1 MKLPVLLA
9 LACTF
14 VLAGCQPQVSRPPC
28 PAGKTCL
35 AWGNNTE
42 AGTLDPQ
49 KASLVDEFAII
60 GDLYTGLF
68 TDGPDAAP
76 TPALAESWSTSP
88 DGLTWTFRLRPSKWT
103 DGRPVTSEDFVFA
116 FRRLLDPNTAS
127 SYAFLLYLLE
137 NGREVNEG
145 KAGPETL
152 GARAVDPLTLEL
164 RLEHPAPYLPA
175 LLKHHSFFPVP
186 SHAVKAHG
194 EAWTR
199 PENFVGNGAFTL
211 VDWKLG
217 DHIRVVK
224 NPDFFD
230 AGSVCVDQ
238 IDYFPTP
245 DSVMAERRVAR
256 GELDLNT
263 NFQSNRVQRLRDTL
277 PGYVRTY
284 PALATSYIALNTV
297 SIPAFRD
304 LRVRRA
310 LSMGVD
316 RDFITGKLMRAGQ
329 KPAYSFVPPATA
341 GAGSGVRLKWADMPF
356 EARQAEARRLL
367 AEAGYGPGNPLS
379 VEIKV
384 GNSPDNLLLSQA
396 VAADWTALGLKVTT
410 VQNEGQ
416 IAFSAYKRKDFQVG
430 MMSWYAD
437 FNDPLTFLG
446 LFRSDTGPQNY
457 SGYSNPRYDALLDKA
472 DREPDAA
479 KRARIL
485 AEAEQLMLDE
495 EGVIPVF
502 QVVSRALVSPRV
514 TGWTDNIENFHRARW
529 VCVKPDAPGV
539 TPGQH

>member
-9 LACTF
+9 LACTIA
-14 VLAGCQPQVSRPPC
+14 VIGCQPQVSRPPC

-68 TDGPDAAP
+68 TDGPDASP
-76 TPALAESWSTSP
+76 TPALAESWTTSP

-103 DGRPVTSEDFVFA
+103 DGRPVTSGDFVFA

-127 SYAFLLYLLE
+127 SYAFLLYLLK
-137 NGREVNEG
+137 NGQAVNEG
-145 KAGPETL
+145 KAGPEAL
-152 GARAVDPLTLEL
+152 GVRAVDPLTLEL

-186 SHAVKAHG
+186 AHVVTAHG
-194 EAWTR
+194 DAWIR

-211 VDWKLG
+211 VEWKLG

-224 NPDFFD
+224 NPAFFD
-230 AGSVCVDQ
+230 PGSVCVDQ

-263 NFQSNRVQRLRDTL
+263 NFQSSRVQRLRDTL

-297 SIPAFRD
+297 SVPAFQD

-329 KPAYSFVPPATA
+329 KPAYSFVPAATA
-341 GAGSGVRLKWADMPF
+341 GHGDGVRLKWADLPF
-356 EARQAEARRLL
+356 DDRQAEARRLL

-396 VAADWTALGLKVTT
+396 VAADWTALGLKVST

-437 FNDPLTFLG
+437 FDDPLTFLG
-446 LFRSDTGPQNY
+446 LFRSDTGQQNY
-457 SGYSNPRYDALLDKA
+457 SGYANPRYDALLDRA

-479 KRARIL
+479 RRARTL

-495 EGVIPVF
+495 EGIIPVF

-514 TGWTDNIENFHRARW
+514 TGWTDNVENFHRARW
-529 VCVKPDAPGV
+529 VCVKPGAAGV

>member
-1 MKLPVLLA
+1 
-9 LACTF
+9 
-14 VLAGCQPQVSRPPC
+14 
-28 PAGKTCL
+28 
-35 AWGNNTE
+35 
-42 AGTLDPQ
+42 
-49 KASLVDEFAII
+49 
-60 GDLYTGLF
+60 
-68 TDGPDAAP
+68 
-76 TPALAESWSTSP
+76 
-88 DGLTWTFRLRPSKWT
+88 
-103 DGRPVTSEDFVFA
+103 
-116 FRRLLDPNTAS
+116 
-127 SYAFLLYLLE
+127 
-137 NGREVNEG
+137 
-145 KAGPETL
+145 
-152 GARAVDPLTLEL
+152 
-164 RLEHPAPYLPA
+164 
-175 LLKHHSFFPVP
+175 
-186 SHAVKAHG
+186 
-194 EAWTR
+194 
-199 PENFVGNGAFTL
+199 
-211 VDWKLG
+211 
-217 DHIRVVK
+217 
-224 NPDFFD
+224 
-230 AGSVCVDQ
+230 
-238 IDYFPTP
+238 
-245 DSVMAERRVAR
+245 
-256 GELDLNT
+256 
-263 NFQSNRVQRLRDTL
+263 
-277 PGYVRTY
+277 
-284 PALATSYIALNTV
+284 
-297 SIPAFRD
+297 
-304 LRVRRA
+304 
-310 LSMGVD
+310 
-316 RDFITGKLMRAGQ
+316 
-329 KPAYSFVPPATA
+329 
-341 GAGSGVRLKWADMPF
+341 MPF

>member
-1 MKLPVLLA
+1 MKPLVLLA
-9 LACTF
+9 LACTL

-42 AGTLDPQ
+42 AGSLDPQ
-49 KASLVDEFAII
+49 KASLVDEFAIM

-68 TDGPDAAP
+68 TDGPDGGP
-76 TPALAESWSTSP
+76 VRALAESWTTSP
-88 DGLTWTFRLRPSKWT
+88 DGLTWTFRLRPSTWS
-103 DGRPVTSEDFVFA
+103 DGRPVTADDFVFA
-116 FRRLLDPNTAS
+116 YRRILDPATAS
-127 SYAFLLYLLE
+127 VYAYLLYVIE
-137 NGREVNEG
+137 NGQALNEG
-145 KAGPETL
+145 QAAPETL
-152 GARAVDPLTLEL
+152 GVHALDDRTLQLKLT
-164 RLEHPAPYLPA
+164 HPAPYLPA

-186 SHAVKAHG
+186 AHAVRAHG
-194 EAWTR
+194 DAWTR
-199 PENFVGNGAFTL
+199 PELFVGNGAFRL
-211 VDWKLG
+211 VEWKLG

-224 NPDFFD
+224 NDRFFD
-230 AGSVCVDQ
+230 PASVCIDQ

-263 NFQSNRVQRLRDTL
+263 NFQSSRASRLRETL

-297 SIPAFRD
+297 GVPAFRD
-304 LRVRRA
+304 IRVRRA

-316 RDFITGKLMRAGQ
+316 REFITGKLMRAGQ
-329 KPAYSFVPPATA
+329 KPAYSFVPAATA
-341 GAGSGVRLKWADMPF
+341 GHAPGVRLRWADMPF
-356 EARQAEARRLL
+356 AARQAEARRLL
-367 AEAGYGPGNPLS
+367 AEAGYGPGRPLS

-384 GNSPDNLLLSQA
+384 GNTPDNLLLAQA
-396 VAADWTALGLKVTT
+396 VAADWTDLGLKVTT

-416 IAFSAYKRKDFQVG
+416 IAFAAYRQKDFQVG

-437 FNDPLTFLG
+437 FNDPLTFMG
-446 LFRSDTGPQNY
+446 LFRSDTGQQNY
-457 SGYSNPRYDALLDKA
+457 SGYANPRYDALLDRA
-472 DREPDAA
+472 DRESDAA
-479 KRARIL
+479 RRAAIL

-502 QVVSRALVSPRV
+502 QVVSRALVAPRI
-514 TGWTDNIENFHRARW
+514 TGWTDNVENFHRARW
-529 VCVKPDAPGV
+529 VCVKPAASGV

>member
-1 MKLPVLLA
+1 MKLPVLLVMA
-9 LACTF
+9 CSLAI
-14 VLAGCQPQVSRPPC
+14 AACQPQVSRPPC
-28 PAGKTCL
+28 PPGKTCL

-42 AGTLDPQ
+42 AGSLDPQ
-49 KASLVDEFAII
+49 KASMVDEFAII

-68 TDGPDAAP
+68 TDGPDASP
-76 TPALAESWSTSP
+76 SPALAQSWTTSA

-103 DGRPVTSEDFVFA
+103 DGRPVTADDFVYA
-116 FRRLLDPNTAS
+116 YRRILDPATAS
-127 SYAFLLYLLE
+127 SYAYLLYLLE
-137 NGREVNEG
+137 NGEAVNEG
-145 KAGPETL
+145 RASPETL
-152 GARAVDPLTLEL
+152 GVRAIDPLTLQF

-186 SHAVKAHG
+186 AHAVKAHG
-194 EAWTR
+194 DAWTR
-199 PENFVGNGAFTL
+199 AGNFVGNGAFRL

-217 DHIRVVK
+217 ERIRVIK
-224 NPDFFD
+224 NPDFYD
-230 AGSVCVDQ
+230 AASVCVDQ

-263 NFQSNRVQRLRDTL
+263 NFQSSRVQRLRDTL

-297 SIPAFRD
+297 SVPAFRD
-304 LRVRRA
+304 IRVRRA

-316 RDFITGKLMRAGQ
+316 RDFITAKLMRAGQ

-341 GAGSGVRLKWADMPF
+341 GHVEGVRLQWADMPF

-367 AEAGYGPGNPLS
+367 AEAGYGPQRPLE

-416 IAFSAYKRKDFQVG
+416 IAFAAYKRKDFQVG

-446 LFRSDTGPQNY
+446 LFRSDTGQQNY
-457 SGYSNPRYDALLDKA
+457 SGYANPRYDALLDQA
-472 DREPDAA
+472 DLEPDAG
-479 KRARIL
+479 RRSRLL
-485 AEAEQLMLDE
+485 AQAEQLMLDE

-514 TGWTDNIENFHRARW
+514 TGWTDNVENFHRARW
-529 VCVKPDAPGV
+529 VCVKPAAAG
-539 TPGQH
+539 